1 MNKQPANLF
10 ITFNVIATA
19 ITKYIIR
26 RVGWMPRMQNV
37 ETEEGETTTKQQLLN
52 CQDYNNCNN
61 KKSTIK
67 EFKK

>member
-1 MNKQPANLF
+1 
-10 ITFNVIATA
+10 
-19 ITKYIIR
+19 
-26 RVGWMPRMQNV
+26 MPRMQNV

-52 CQDYNNCNN
+52 CQDYNNYNN